1 MFQLRN
7 MTVMSEQIKKPKHC
21 EAIDPVSTS

>member
-7 MTVMSEQIKKPKHC
+7 MTVMSELRKTPKHC